1 MAAPLMFSF
10 HPNDMKAPAHLTAGS
25 PYDMKTRLWTW
36 SQRAAA
42 HTDTKSL
49 PSANQ
54 RAGIQ
59 NLRIKALL

>member
-1 MAAPLMFSF
+1 
-10 HPNDMKAPAHLTAGS
+10 MKAPAHLTAGS